1 MKWKAKDDTCGVP
14 GKGYIKAEDFSQ
26 EDENALIQRAKRRG
40 LDVTQFMLGAGFVPV
55 KGPQLEIE
63 MEESDEGE
71 TVKVYEGSANS
82 VFVDAEEK
90 PKRTRRTKAE
100 IEADKK

>member
-1 MKWKAKDDTCGVP
+1 MKWKAKDDLCGVP

-26 EDENALIQRAKRRG
+26 EDENALVQRAKKRG
-40 LDVTQFMLGAGFVPV
+40 LDVTQFMLGAGFVPA

-71 TVKVYEGSANS
+71 T
-82 VFVDAEEK
+82 EK

>member
-14 GKGYIKAEDFSQ
+14 GKGHIKAEDFSQ

-71 TVKVYEGSANS
+71 TVKVDEGSANS
-82 VFVDAEEK
+82 ASEEK

>member
-40 LDVTQFMLGAGFVPV
+40 LNVTQFMLGAGFVPA

-71 TVKVYEGSANS
+71 TVKVDEGSANS

-90 PKRTRRTKAE
+90 AKRTRRTKAE